1 MLHHYSFSLRCRGCS
16 DAGARWASSAARGR
30 AEVRVDSCGAGG
42 APSISGKVAEE
53 KTRLPPDNGPACC
66 PTFDLGYM

>member
-1 MLHHYSFSLRCRGCS
+1 MLCHSYFSLRYRGCS
-16 DAGARWASSAARGR
+16 DAGARRASSVARGR

-42 APSISGKVAEE
+42 APSISGKAAEE
-53 KTRLPPDNGPACC
+53 KTRLPSDNGPACC